1 VRPHRTRDP
10 YGGSPTGSM
19 SSSNSS
25 YGFFT
30 PAGHSGKDHATI
42 AYNVFAGAATT
53 KYYPATNLFPTVAVF
68 TAQFVDPANSDY
80 VLVEGSPYWTAGVG
94 GKRLGADHSA
104 LPHERSRW
112 SRCGFSAG

>member
-1 VRPHRTRDP
+1 
-10 YGGSPTGSM
+10 M

-30 PAGHSGKDHATI
+30 PAGHSGKDHASWLPGATI